1 MLIFYF
7 ESPIM
12 INSTLEKDPLI
23 LLVSP
28 SLRIYLRLKL
38 WAQSMNKALKIE
50 FEIIFHGGPSIL
62 WPIDPMRQSYVFF
75 LLNSGRRPNKTF

>member
-12 INSTLEKDPLI
+12 INPTLEKDPLL

-62 WPIDPMRQSYVFF
+62 WPIDPMRQSYVLFCF
-75 LLNSGRRPNKTF
+75 AQFWPSAK